1 MGTAQVIRGVELG
14 VSVTVA
20 TLLLLTLMIVV
31 RFWKD
36 IKTAE
41 IRRYEMLRLKAAR
54 ETADVKR
61 AEQHEAAHA
70 G

>member
-1 MGTAQVIRGVELG
+1 
-14 VSVTVA
+14 
-20 TLLLLTLMIVV
+20 MIVV

-61 AEQHEAAHA
+61 AEQESQQHEAAHA